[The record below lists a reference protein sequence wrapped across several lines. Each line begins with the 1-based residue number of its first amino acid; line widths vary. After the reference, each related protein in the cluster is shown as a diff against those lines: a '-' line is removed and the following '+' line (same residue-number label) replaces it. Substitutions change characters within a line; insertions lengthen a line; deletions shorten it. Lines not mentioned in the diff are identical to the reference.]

1 MKGDHMTKDYG
12 AFMNTLLVK
21 TMTSKA
27 TDLHICVGSPPLMRL
42 NSKLTPVDGEGILMP
57 DDLKGIADFY
67 LNKDKQD
74 HLFQHK
80 ALDMSYSVA
89 KLGRF
94 RCNFYMQRGTVALA
108 IRSLPLEIPELESLL
123 LPEDVLRFTKKKK
136 GLVIISGATGSGKST
151 TLASLI
157 DVINKTY
164 PYHITTIEDPVEY
177 LHRHG
182 KSLVTQKEVGS
193 DAVSFVSALRGSLRE
208 DPDVIMVGE
217 MRDMETMSVVLTAAE
232 TGHLVFSTLHT
243 SGAVKSI
250 DRIID
255 IFPNSQQE
263 QIRSQL
269 ATVLEGVITQHLIP
283 TKDGK
288 GLVLACEVMM
298 VTPAIRNL
306 IREGKHY
313 QINHMIQGGK
323 SHGMHALERT
333 LASLCRDN
341 IIDEDEARLRAQD
354 IQLFNSYL

>member
-1 MKGDHMTKDYG
+1 MDKDYG
-12 AFMNTLLVK
+12 AFMHELLTI
-21 TMTSKA
+21 TMAKKA
-27 TDLHICVGSPPLMRL
+27 TDLHLCVGSPPLMRL
-42 NSKLTPVDGEGILMP
+42 NSKLIPLHSDQKLLP
-57 DDLKGIADFY
+57 DDLNGIANFY
-67 LNKDKQD
+67 LNDQKMKTLE
-74 HLFQHK
+74 HNK
-80 ALDMSYSVA
+80 SVDMSYSIP

-94 RCNFYMQRGTVALA
+94 RCNFYMQRGTVAVA
-108 IRSLPLEIPELESLL
+108 VRSLPLEIPPLETLM
-123 LPEDVLRFTKKKK
+123 LPEDVLRFTEKKK

-157 DVINKTY
+157 NVINQKY

-177 LHRHG
+177 LHRHD

-193 DAVSFVSALRGSLRE
+193 DALSFVTALRGALRE

-288 GLVLACEVMM
+288 GMVLACEVMM

-306 IREGKHY
+306 IREGKYY
-313 QINHMIQGGK
+313 QINHLIQGGR
-323 SHGMHALERT
+323 SQGMHALEVS
-333 LASLCRDN
+333 LANLCKQDV
-341 IIDEDEARLRAQD
+341 IDEDEARLRAQD

>member
-1 MKGDHMTKDYG
+1 MIKKYDE
-12 AFMNTLLVK
+12 FMNQLLIE
-21 TMTSKA
+21 TMASKA
-27 TDLHICVGSPPLMRL
+27 TDLHLCVGSPPLMRL
-42 NSKLTPVDGEGILMP
+42 NSKLIPIENHEKLLP
-57 DDLKGIADFY
+57 SDLKGIAEFY
-67 LNKDKQD
+67 LNDEKQNFLL
-74 HLFQHK
+74 HHK
-80 ALDMSYSVA
+80 SVDLSYSVP

-94 RCNFYMQRGTVALA
+94 RCNFYMQRGTVAIA
-108 IRSLPLEIPELESLL
+108 IRSLPLDIPKIESLL
-123 LPEDVLRFTKKKK
+123 LPEDVLQFTKKKK
-136 GLVIISGATGSGKST
+136 GLVIVSGATGSGKST

-157 DVINKTY
+157 DVINKEN

-177 LHRHG
+177 LHRHER
-182 KSLVTQKEVGS
+182 SLVTQKEIGS
-193 DAVSFVSALRGSLRE
+193 DAVSFVSALRGALRE

-288 GLVLACEVMM
+288 SLVLACEIMM

-313 QINHMIQGGK
+313 QINHMIQGGR
-323 SHGMHALERT
+323 SHGMHGLERS
-333 LASLCRDN
+333 LASLCKAN